1 MAEAEVVMKG
11 VVVVV
16 RVITE
21 GAVVKEERKDTDRPA
36 IQRINK
42 YSQLIASIPIKLS
55 LND

>member
-1 MAEAEVVMKG
+1 MKG